1 MKFTCNARE
10 LNTACNN
17 VMRAVSTKMTVPTIE
32 GILMECGSDTLSL
45 TGYDFEFGINTTLQ
59 ASVTEP
65 GAIVINAKVLCNI
78 IKELTAE
85 TVTFDISGTLFLLFA
100 ALPNMPL
107 PVLTQTIIRNCPA
120 SAAAILC
127 S

>member
-85 TVTFDISGTLFLLFA
+85 TVTFDISGTSVSLW
-100 ALPNMPL
+100 
-107 PVLTQTIIRNCPA
+107 RCP
-120 SAAAILC
+120 IC
-127 S
+127 HYRY